1 MYFLNEFKRWIATQN
16 TDQQMTLRPQNYQ
29 HLLPID
35 RPLFTVDPKNY
46 VWWYVPSLD
55 SRLPQPLF

>member
-1 MYFLNEFKRWIATQN
+1 MYFLNEFKRYIATQN

-35 RPLFTVDPKNY
+35 RPLFTVDPKTMFDDTY
-46 VWWYVPSLD
+46 LD